1 MRQTQNLSKPTVRG
15 RNVPA
20 TPSPMVVNPELVF
33 FSILLFALALRLTAL
48 FIPHNEVDKVIYLTL
63 AEKVSQNFSD

>member
-1 MRQTQNLSKPTVRG
+1 M
-15 RNVPA
+15 A
-20 TPSPMVVNPELVF
+20 VNPALVF